1 MYCWATESRF
11 GLRLYTTGVSDASPH
26 PHASTTRRFS
36 VGRGTAGRRLDR
48 FLAAACGDVSRSR
61 LQKLIEEGAV
71 RIDGVV
77 ERRVSRSTADGQKIE
92 VDVASA
98 PAKTALLAEDIPLA
112 ILYEDDQ
119 LLILNKPPGLV
130 VHPAPGHHS
139 GTVANAILHH
149 CRENLPSGGDPLR
162 PGIVHR
168 LDRETSGAL
177 VVAKTDRAHESLA
190 RQMKKR
196 QIRKEYVA
204 LAAGRPP
211 LRKGSIDLAIGRD
224 PKDRKKMKGFAEASP
239 PGIRAAKTLYAIE
252 REWAP
257 LDLALL
263 RLTLVTGRTH
273 QIRVHLAAIRC
284 PIVGDPVYGRPR
296 YEKVRDAALKKALS
310 EFPRQALHAERIA
323 FLHPV
328 TREEIDV
335 TAPWPEDLSALVG
348 RLPP

>member
-1 MYCWATESRF
+1 MTI
-11 GLRLYTTGVSDASPH
+11 
-26 PHASTTRRFS
+26 RRYS

-48 FLAAACGDVSRSR
+48 FLAGVCGDISRSR

-71 RIDGVV
+71 RVDGVV
-77 ERRVSRSTADGQKIE
+77 ELRPSRSTADGQTVE
-92 VDVASA
+92 LDVPAA
-98 PAKTALLAEDIPLA
+98 PPKTALLAEDIPLE
-112 ILYEDDQ
+112 ILFEDEQ

-149 CRENLPSGGDPLR
+149 CRENLPAGGDPLR

-211 LRKGSIDLAIGRD
+211 LRKGAIALAIGRD
-224 PKDRKKMKGFAEASP
+224 PKDRKKMKGFAAPSP
-239 PGIRAAKTLYAIE
+239 PAIREAKTLYAIE
-252 REWAP
+252 REWP
-257 LDLALL
+257 GLDLSLL

-284 PIVGDPVYGRPR
+284 PVVGDPVYGRPR
-296 YEKVRDAALKKALS
+296 YEKVRDAELKRRLA

-323 FLHPV
+323 FRHPV
-328 TREEIDV
+328 TGETVDV
-335 TAPWPEDLSALVG
+335 EAPWPADLRELVES
-348 RLPP
+348 LPA

>member
-1 MYCWATESRF
+1 V
-11 GLRLYTTGVSDASPH
+11 LPPVSPPSI
-26 PHASTTRRFS
+26 STTRRFS

-48 FLAAACGDVSRSR
+48 ILAAACGDISRTR

-98 PAKTALLAEDIPLA
+98 PPKTALIAEDIPLA
-112 ILYEDDQ
+112 ILYEDEQ

-177 VVAKTDRAHESLA
+177 IVAKTDRAHESLA

-211 LRKGSIDLAIGRD
+211 LRKGSIDVAIGRD
-224 PKDRKKMKGFAEASP
+224 PKDRKKMKGFAEAAP
-239 PGIRAAKTLYAIE
+239 PAIRAAKTLYAIE
-252 REWAP
+252 REWVT

-335 TAPWPEDLSALVG
+335 TAPWPEDLAALVG
-348 RLPP
+348 LLPS

>member
-1 MYCWATESRF
+1 
-11 GLRLYTTGVSDASPH
+11 VPDAVP
-26 PHASTTRRFS
+26 PANASTTRRFS
-36 VGRGTAGRRLDR
+36 VGKGTAGRRLDR
-48 FLAAACGDVSRSR
+48 FLASACGDISRSR
-61 LQKLIEEGAV
+61 LQKLIEDGAV

-92 VDVASA
+92 VDVAAA

-162 PGIVHR
+162 PGIIHR

-204 LAAGRPP
+204 LAAGRPK

-224 PKDRKKMKGFAEASP
+224 PKDRKKMKGFTEASP
-239 PGIRAAKTLYAIE
+239 PAIREARTLYAIE
-252 REWAP
+252 REWPA

-273 QIRVHLAAIRC
+273 QIRVHLAAIHC
-284 PIVGDPVYGRPR
+284 PVVGDPVYGRPR
-296 YEKVRDAALKKALS
+296 YEKVRDPDLKRRLG

-323 FLHPV
+323 FLHPT

-335 TAPWPEDLSALVG
+335 TAPWPADLSSLVES
-348 RLPP
+348 LPG

>member
-1 MYCWATESRF
+1 M
-11 GLRLYTTGVSDASPH
+11 
-26 PHASTTRRFS
+26 
-36 VGRGTAGRRLDR
+36 GRGTAGRRLDR
-48 FLAAACGDVSRSR
+48 FLAAACGDISRSR
-61 LQKLIEEGAV
+61 LQRLIDEGAV

-77 ERRVSRSTADGQKIE
+77 ERRASRTTADGQRVELEI
-92 VDVASA
+92 
-98 PAKTALLAEDIPLA
+98 PAEPPRTALLAEDIPLA

-149 CRENLPSGGDPLR
+149 CRENLPAAGDPLR

-224 PKDRKKMKGFAEASP
+224 PKDRKKMKGFASPSP
-239 PGIRAAKTLYAIE
+239 PAVREAKTLYAID
-252 REWAP
+252 REWPP

-284 PIVGDPVYGRPR
+284 PVVGDPVYGRPR
-296 YEKVRDAALKKALS
+296 YEKVRDPELAKTLA
-310 EFPRQALHAERIA
+310 EFPRQALHAERIV

-328 TREEIDV
+328 TRETIDV
-335 TAPWPEDLSALVG
+335 TAPWPTDLTRLIAALPAG
-348 RLPP
+348 S

>member
-1 MYCWATESRF
+1 MT
-11 GLRLYTTGVSDASPH
+11 L
-26 PHASTTRRFS
+26 RRFD
-36 VGRGTAGRRLDR
+36 VGRASSGRRLDR
-48 FLAAACGDVSRSR
+48 FLAAVCGDISRSR
-61 LQKLIEEGAV
+61 LQRLIEDGAV
-71 RIDGVV
+71 RVDGAV
-77 ERRVSRSTADGQKIE
+77 ERRASRTTADGQTVE
-92 VDVASA
+92 LQLPES
-98 PAKTALLAEDIPLA
+98 PPKTALVAEDIPLE

-149 CRENLPSGGDPLR
+149 CRENLPAGGDPLR

-211 LRKGSIDLAIGRD
+211 LRKGSIELAIGRD
-224 PKDRKKMKGFAEASP
+224 PRDRKRMKGFAAPAP
-239 PGIRAAKTLYAIE
+239 PAIREAKTLYAIE
-252 REWAP
+252 REWPA

-284 PIVGDPVYGRPR
+284 PVVGDPVYGRPR
-296 YEKVRDAALKKALS
+296 YETVRDPGLKRLLAS
-310 EFPRQALHAERIA
+310 FPRQALHAERIA

-328 TREEIDV
+328 TRVAVDV
-335 TAPWPEDLSALVG
+335 TAPWPEDLRVLLAALPG
-348 RLPP
+348 

>member
-1 MYCWATESRF
+1 MSQP
-11 GLRLYTTGVSDASPH
+11 SPPPNAS
-26 PHASTTRRFS
+26 ATRRFS

-48 FLAAACGDVSRSR
+48 FLAAACGDISRSR
-61 LQKLIEEGAV
+61 LQRLIEEGAV

-77 ERRVSRSTADGQKIE
+77 ERRTSRTTLDGQKVE
-92 VDVASA
+92 LDV
-98 PAKTALLAEDIPLA
+98 PADPPKSTLLAEDIPLS

-149 CRENLPSGGDPLR
+149 CRENLPAGGDPLR

-177 VVAKTDRAHESLA
+177 IVAKTDRAHASLA

-196 QIRKEYVA
+196 RIRKEYVA

-211 LRKGSIDLAIGRD
+211 LRKGSIDFAIGRD
-224 PKDRKKMKGFAEASP
+224 PKDRKRMKGFASPSP
-239 PGIRAAKTLYAIE
+239 PSIREAKTVYAIE
-252 REWAP
+252 REWP
-257 LDLALL
+257 SLDLALL

-284 PIVGDPVYGRPR
+284 PVVGDPVYGRPR
-296 YEKVRDAALKKALS
+296 YEKVRDPELRKALS
-310 EFPRQALHAERIA
+310 SFPRQALHAERIA

-328 TREEIDV
+328 TGESIDV
-335 TAPWPEDLSALVG
+335 TAPWPDDLTRLIGALPG
-348 RLPP
+348 S

>member
-1 MYCWATESRF
+1 MT
-11 GLRLYTTGVSDASPH
+11 V
-26 PHASTTRRFS
+26 RRYS

-48 FLAAACGDVSRSR
+48 FLAGVCGDISRSR

-71 RIDGVV
+71 RVDGAV
-77 ERRVSRSTADGQKIE
+77 ERRASRSTADGQTVE
-92 VDVASA
+92 LYVPAA
-98 PAKTALLAEDIPLA
+98 PPRTALLAEDIPLE
-112 ILYEDDQ
+112 ILFEDGQ

-149 CRENLPSGGDPLR
+149 CRENLPAGGDPLR

-211 LRKGSIDLAIGRD
+211 LRKGEIALAIGRD
-224 PKDRKKMKGFAEASP
+224 PKDRKKMKGFAAPSP
-239 PGIRAAKTLYAIE
+239 PAIREAKTLYAIE
-252 REWAP
+252 REWPA
-257 LDLALL
+257 LDLSLL

-284 PIVGDPVYGRPR
+284 PVVGDPVYGRPR
-296 YEKVRDAALKKALS
+296 YEKVRDAELKKRLA

-323 FLHPV
+323 FRHPV
-328 TREEIDV
+328 TGETVDV
-335 TAPWPEDLSALVG
+335 EAPWPADLRDLVAALPV
-348 RLPP
+348 

>member
-1 MYCWATESRF
+1 MT
-11 GLRLYTTGVSDASPH
+11 LRRY
-26 PHASTTRRFS
+26 S
-36 VGRGTAGRRLDR
+36 VGRGTAGRRIDR
-48 FLAAACGDVSRSR
+48 FLAGVCGDVSRSR

-71 RIDGVV
+71 RVDGVV
-77 ERRVSRSTADGQKIE
+77 ETRSSRAVADGQTVE
-92 VDVASA
+92 LDVPAA
-98 PAKTALLAEDIPLA
+98 PPKTALVAEDIPLA
-112 ILYEDDQ
+112 ILWEDDHI
-119 LLILNKPPGLV
+119 LILNKPPGLV

-149 CRENLPSGGDPLR
+149 CRENLPAGGDPLR

-224 PKDRKKMKGFAEASP
+224 PKDRKKMKGFVHPSP
-239 PGIRAAKTLYAIE
+239 PAIREAKTLYAIE
-252 REWAP
+252 REWPA

-284 PIVGDPVYGRPR
+284 PVVGDPVYGRPR
-296 YEKVRDAALKKALS
+296 YEKVRDAELKRTLAA
-310 EFPRQALHAERIA
+310 FPRQALHAERIA

-328 TREEIDV
+328 TRVAVDV
-335 TAPWPEDLSALVG
+335 TAPWPADLRDLVAAL
-348 RLPP
+348 PA

>member
-1 MYCWATESRF
+1 MP
-11 GLRLYTTGVSDASPH
+11 L
-26 PHASTTRRFS
+26 RRFD
-36 VGRGTAGRRLDR
+36 VGRASAGRRLDR
-48 FLAAACGDVSRSR
+48 FLAAVCGDISRSR

-71 RIDGVV
+71 RVDGAV
-77 ERRVSRSTADGQKIE
+77 EKRPSRTTADGQKVE
-92 VDVASA
+92 LTLPEA
-98 PAKTALLAEDIPLA
+98 PPRTALVAEDIPLE

-130 VHPAPGHHS
+130 VHPAPGHRT

-149 CRENLPSGGDPLR
+149 CREHLPAGGDPLR

-224 PKDRKKMKGFAEASP
+224 PKDRKKMKGFAAPSP
-239 PGIRAAKTLYAIE
+239 PAIREAKTLYAIE
-252 REWAP
+252 REWPAP
-257 LDLALL
+257 DLSLL

-284 PIVGDPVYGRPR
+284 PVVGDPVYGRPR
-296 YEKVRDAALKKALS
+296 YEKVRDADLKKALAA
-310 EFPRQALHAERIA
+310 FPRQALHAERIA

-328 TREEIDV
+328 TRETVDV
-335 TAPWPEDLSALVG
+335 TAPWPPDLRALVDA
-348 RLPP
+348 LPGGGDVAARD